1 MHIKKMKLFDSKFN
15 SNLMSAVY
23 LILLTLI
30 PSVSVA
36 APESKAL
43 KFWSSS
49 NEGST
54 IIVDHSAWQ
63 NLLNTYLDSKHP
75 SGINRFN
82 YAMVNKKD
90 LKKLGNYIKQ
100 LQQIN
105 PLNLNRAEQKA
116 FWINLYNALTVELI
130 IKNYPVQSITKLGKG
145 FFAFGPWDDILIDI
159 QGQELTLNNI
169 EHGILRPFFN
179 DKRIHY
185 AVNCASMSCPNLS
198 ASAYTANNTDALLE
212 QGAKQYV
219 NHDRGVNFEEG
230 ELIISSIYHWYK
242 EDFGGNDKS
251 LIKHFI
257 HYAEPALAK
266 QLSTYQGDIEHDYDW
281 ALNQP

>member
-1 MHIKKMKLFDSKFN
+1 MHIKNLKLFKSK
-15 SNLMSAVY
+15 LIPAVC
-23 LILLTLI
+23 LLLYTLL
-30 PSVSVA
+30 PSVSDA
-36 APESKAL
+36 APENKAL
-43 KFWSSS
+43 EFWSPSDKDS
-49 NEGST
+49 TT
-54 IIVDHSAWQ
+54 IIDHTPWQ
-63 NLLNTYLDSKHP
+63 NLLDTYLDDKHP

-82 YAMVNKKD
+82 YAKVNTKD
-90 LKKLGNYIKQ
+90 LKTLSNYIKQ

-105 PLNLNRAEQKA
+105 PHDLNRAEQKA

-130 IKNYPVQSITKLGKG
+130 IKNYPVKSITKLGKG
-145 FFAFGPWDDILIDI
+145 FFAFGPWDDILINV

-179 DKRIHY
+179 DERIHY
-185 AVNCASMSCPNLS
+185 AVNCASISCPNLS
-198 ASAYTANNTDALLE
+198 ATAYTASNTEQLLE
-212 QGAKQYV
+212 QGAKQYI
-219 NHDRGVNFEEG
+219 NHRRGVSLEEG
-230 ELIISSIYHWYK
+230 ELKISSIYHWYK

-266 QLSTYQGDIEHDYDW
+266 QLSIYQGDIEHDYDW

>member
-1 MHIKKMKLFDSKFN
+1 MKLFDS
-15 SNLMSAVY
+15 NLICRIC
-23 LILLTLI
+23 LLLFILL
-30 PSVSVA
+30 PSGSVA
-36 APESKAL
+36 APEKKAL
-43 KFWSSS
+43 EFWSPS
-49 NEGST
+49 NEDSA
-54 IIVDHSAWQ
+54 IIVDHTLWQ
-63 NLLNTYLDSKHP
+63 NLLDTYLDSKHP

-82 YAMVNKKD
+82 YAKVNTKD
-90 LKKLGNYIKQ
+90 LKTLGSYIKQ

-105 PLNLNRAEQKA
+105 PHDLNRAEQKA

-130 IKNYPVQSITKLGKG
+130 VKNYPVKSITKLGKG
-145 FFAFGPWDDILIDI
+145 FFAFGPWDDVLINI

-179 DKRIHY
+179 DERIHY

-198 ASAYTANNTDALLE
+198 ATAYTANNTEQLLE
-212 QGAKQYV
+212 QGAKQYI
-219 NHDRGVNFEEG
+219 NHNRGVSFNEG
-230 ELIISSIYHWYK
+230 ELKISSIYHWYK

-257 HYAEPALAK
+257 HYAESPLAK
-266 QLSTYQGDIEHDYDW
+266 QLSEYQGDIEHDYDW